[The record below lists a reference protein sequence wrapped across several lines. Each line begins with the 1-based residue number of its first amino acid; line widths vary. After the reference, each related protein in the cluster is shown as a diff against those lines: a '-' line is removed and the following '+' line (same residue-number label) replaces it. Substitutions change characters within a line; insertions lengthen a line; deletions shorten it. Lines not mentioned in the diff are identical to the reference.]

1 MGQGRG
7 GKIKEIQMQRISVVV
22 SVLILLFSHGVGFAG
37 EGKAGHAGAFLQLS
51 IPARAAGMGGAFVA
65 LADDASAF
73 LSNPAG
79 SFQIRRMTAA
89 AAYRKMT
96 LDRRLSWFGFLLP
109 VRKEASIG
117 LNWISVGVGE
127 LYERDDRGELGK
139 EISDSENVLSF
150 NFSRKMS
157 GKILMGLNI
166 KYIQHNLVDLSAYGV
181 GFDFGILLLPIQK
194 LKLGFAAQNVGMRYS
209 WASGGYWKKF
219 GELGTST
226 KDEFPLTLKSGAS
239 WAEFENKLIA
249 GIELEKDAYQDPR
262 YKIGAEYVHPFH
274 EDTGGALRLGLD
286 NGSLAFGLGL
296 RRALNN
302 LNFVVDYAYLSG
314 KAGLEADH
322 IVSMELSF

>member
-1 MGQGRG
+1 
-7 GKIKEIQMQRISVVV
+7 MQRISVVV
-22 SVLILLFSHGVGFAG
+22 LVLILLCSHGVGFAG
-37 EGKAGHAGAFLQLS
+37 EGKAGHAGAFLQLT

-79 SFQIRRMTAA
+79 SFQTREMTIA
-89 AAYRKMT
+89 AAYREMT
-96 LDRRLSWFGFLLP
+96 LDRRLSWLGFLLP

-150 NFSRKMS
+150 NFSRKIS
-157 GKILMGLNI
+157 GKIVMGLNI

-181 GFDFGILLLPIQK
+181 GFDFGLLALPIQK
-194 LKLGFAAQNVGMRYS
+194 LRLGFAAQNVGMRYS

-226 KDEFPLTLKSGAS
+226 KDEFPLTLKLGAS
-239 WAEFENKLIA
+239 WAEFENRFIA
-249 GIELEKDAYQDPR
+249 GIELEKDAYQDSR
-262 YKIGAEYVHPFH
+262 YKIGAEYAYSF
-274 EDTGGALRLGLD
+274 DDGIGGALRLGLN
-286 NGSLAFGLGL
+286 NGLLALGVGL
-296 RRALNN
+296 RQALNN
-302 LNFVVDYAYLSG
+302 LNFKLDYAYLSG
-314 KAGLEADH
+314 KVGLEADH